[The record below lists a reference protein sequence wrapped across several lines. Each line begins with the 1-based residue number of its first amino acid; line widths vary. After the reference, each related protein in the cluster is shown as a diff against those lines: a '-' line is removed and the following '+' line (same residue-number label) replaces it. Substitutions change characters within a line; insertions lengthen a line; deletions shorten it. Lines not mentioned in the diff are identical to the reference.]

1 MSLSIKE
8 LSFFNF
14 RNYDSFQFE
23 VTAPITVFIGE
34 NAVGKTNII
43 EGIEL
48 LTSLSSFRH
57 ASLQQLIKEH
67 EEQGHLIARLK
78 DEQRD
83 LKVELTITEEK
94 KSYSLNGK
102 KKQASDLRGLLPSVV
117 FTPDDLVLV
126 KGSQGVRRNEFDRLG
141 SQLSKNY
148 GIIRRDYE
156 NVIRHKN
163 KLLKEDPNDSMLDA
177 IDELVITCGA
187 QLSCYRSAFLARFAT
202 YITEFYARLS
212 SSREQ
217 LSMSFIPSWEEELA
231 KKPIEKYEPAY
242 AREQITAALKNK
254 RGEEK
259 QRQRALIGPH
269 HDAIHYYLDGKDAS
283 LYGSQGQQRSI
294 VLAYRL
300 AELALI
306 EEILHQRPVLLL
318 DDVMSE
324 LDAKRRRELMKFI
337 PTQTQ
342 VFITTTTLAYFEDV
356 PLESTCSVNL
366 PLS

>member
-8 LSFFNF
+8 FSFFNF
-14 RNYDSFQFE
+14 RNYDSFHLE
-23 VTAPITVFIGE
+23 IDTPITVFVGE
-34 NAVGKTNII
+34 NAVGKTNIV

-57 ASLQQLIKEH
+57 ASLLQLIKEH
-67 EEQGHLIARLK
+67 ERESHLQASLEDDMRKLNI
-78 DEQRD
+78 EI
-83 LKVELTITEEK
+83 TITEDK
-94 KSYSLNGK
+94 KSYYLNGK
-102 KKQASDLRGLLPSVV
+102 KKQAADVRGLLPSVV

-126 KGSQGVRRNEFDRLG
+126 KGSQSIRRNEFDRLG

-163 KLLKEDPNDSMLDA
+163 KLLKENPNDSLLDA
-177 IDELVITCGA
+177 IDELVVTCGA
-187 QLSCYRSAFLARFAT
+187 QLTCYRSAFLIRFST
-202 YITEFYARLS
+202 YIAEFYTQLS
-212 SSREQ
+212 SSREK
-217 LSMSFIPSWEEELA
+217 LTLSFIPSWEEGSLENE
-231 KKPIEKYEPAY
+231 IIKYDPAY
-242 AREQITAALKNK
+242 ARDRIEKALQER

-259 QRQRALIGPH
+259 QRQRSLVGPH
-269 HDAIHYYLDGKDAS
+269 LDTIHFFLEGKNATI
-283 LYGSQGQQRSI
+283 YGSQGQQRSI

-324 LDAKRRRELMKFI
+324 LDEKRRAELMRFI
-337 PTQTQ
+337 PLQTQ
-342 VFITTTTLAYFEDV
+342 AFITTTTLAYFDDV
-356 PLESTCSVNL
+356 LSDDTRVVHL